1 MHSFSSDRPAVPSTG
16 GRRAFTLI
24 ELLVVIAVIA
34 ILAAL
39 LLPALGRA
47 KESSRAAVCLNNLH
61 QLGLASGTYGLDY
74 GGKMPWFINWL
85 YTRPGDATSGKLYPY
100 LNSKDVYLCPTD
112 RIELRSKA
120 RGPASTGNPPFGN
133 ANYPRDYSYAMN
145 CCLCHVTDPAQF
157 LTPSRTLLYM
167 EAALARNDYSGQVG
181 PTFAQRALAA
191 RHHERG
197 HLMMA
202 DLHLETVKKPA
213 ADKLERSRRFWFPT
227 DDMSGPG
234 GNPMGINLPDP

>member
-1 MHSFSSDRPAVPSTG
+1 MNEFSSDQSRGPLTG
-16 GRRAFTLI
+16 DRRGFTLV

-39 LLPALGRA
+39 LLPAMGRA
-47 KESSRAAVCLNNLH
+47 KESSRSAVCLNNLH

-74 GGKMPWFINWL
+74 GGKMPWFLNWL
-85 YTRPGDATSGKLYPY
+85 YTRPGDATTGKLYPY
-100 LNSKDVYLCPTD
+100 LQAKDVYLCPTD
-112 RIELRSKA
+112 RIEMRSKA
-120 RGPASTGNPPFGN
+120 RGVATSNPSPFGN
-133 ANYPRDYSYAMN
+133 QNYPRDYSYAMN

-157 LTPSRTLLYM
+157 LAPGRTLLYM

-202 DLHLETVKKPA
+202 DLHLETVKKAA